1 MGRTS
6 GLPVPGASGPMES
19 SKREGQAARR
29 ERTTRD
35 GRILSSLAGLV
46 SLASANPPFETVGY
60 GRSSPRDFS
69 GFLEHGA
76 NSGIS
81 RMGFGIYRIFN

>member
-1 MGRTS
+1 MLNAKVWNDEDFTGSVPHAGWVGCAVRT
-6 GLPVPGASGPMES
+6 GAKNG
-19 SKREGQAARR
+19 AF
-29 ERTTRD
+29 
-35 GRILSSLAGLV
+35 LSSLTGLV
-46 SLASANPPFETVGY
+46 PLPSTNPPFETVGY